1 MIVGPRHVDRPR
13 TGRSRRRR
21 RGVVALLGATL
32 ALQGT
37 GTAALAATP
46 PVAAGAQRD
55 VVANLW
61 EWSWPSVAN
70 ECTTVLGPNGY
81 GAVQVA
87 PPADSLSRL
96 APTDDAPVRHPWW
109 EVYQPVRYD
118 LTSRMGNE
126 AQFKAM
132 VATCRR
138 AGVKVYVD
146 AVINHMTGQGKVSYG
161 GVAYAKYRYAGL
173 YGPANFHTRPRDC
186 PSATGGIEN
195 FNDPRQV
202 VKCELVG
209 LSDLRTETP
218 YVRSRVVGYL
228 NKLIG
233 YGVSGFRVDAA
244 KHVGQA
250 DLIAIR
256 NQLRRTVDGERPF
269 FALEVFPGGP
279 GDLTPL
285 AFTRAGTALGFDFA
299 YQVKN
304 AFKSYT
310 DPGVGAISALRVF
323 GEDAGL
329 LPSDKTLVFI
339 QNHDTE
345 RGTDTLSYKDG
356 RTNLIA
362 NQFMLAYGYGR
373 PQVYSGFQFDK
384 GYDSPPS
391 TAAGFVT
398 RTNCALRW
406 KCVDR
411 DHGVANMVG
420 FHNHVG
426 SAPVTRWF
434 DDGANLIAFSRGT
447 KGWIAINN
455 ATTATRRTFRTAVA
469 PGRYCDIIHGDY
481 RRGACTGPTIVV
493 RSGGAVTVTVAAK
506 DAVAFDTAHPLR

>member
-1 MIVGPRHVDRPR
+1 M
-13 TGRSRRRR
+13 RSK
-21 RGVVALLGATL
+21 
-32 ALQGT
+32 
-37 GTAALAATP
+37 P
-46 PVAAGAQRD
+46 
-55 VVANLW
+55 
-61 EWSWPSVAN
+61 
-70 ECTTVLGPNGY
+70 C
-81 GAVQVA
+81 
-87 PPADSLSRL
+87 
-96 APTDDAPVRHPWW
+96 
-109 EVYQPVRYD
+109 
-118 LTSRMGNE
+118 
-126 AQFKAM
+126 
-132 VATCRR
+132 
-138 AGVKVYVD
+138 
-146 AVINHMTGQGKVSYG
+146 
-161 GVAYAKYRYAGL
+161 
-173 YGPANFHTRPRDC
+173 
-186 PSATGGIEN
+186 
-195 FNDPRQV
+195 
-202 VKCELVG
+202 
-209 LSDLRTETP
+209 
-218 YVRSRVVGYL
+218 
-228 NKLIG
+228 
-233 YGVSGFRVDAA
+233 
-244 KHVGQA
+244 

-256 NQLRRTVDGERPF
+256 SQLHRTVDGERPF

-279 GDLTPL
+279 GELSPL

-329 LPSDKTLVFI
+329 LPSDKTLVFV

-373 PQVYSGFQFDK
+373 PQVYSGFQFAK

-391 TAAGFVT
+391 NAAGFVT
-398 RTNCALRW
+398 NTSCALRW

-426 SAPVTRWF
+426 TAPVTRWF

-455 ATTATRRTFRTAVA
+455 AATATKRTFRTAVA

-481 RRGACTGPTIVV
+481 RRGVCTGPTIVV
-493 RSGGAVTVTVAAK
+493 RAGGVVTVAVAGK

>member
-1 MIVGPRHVDRPR
+1 MTVGPEHVDDAPISRPRRRLRHVV
-13 TGRSRRRR
+13 G
-21 RGVVALLGATL
+21 LLGAAL
-32 ALQGT
+32 ALQAT
-37 GTAALAATP
+37 GSAALAAEP
-46 PVAAGAQRD
+46 PVAAGADRD

-61 EWSWPSVAN
+61 EWNWPSVAS
-70 ECTTVLGPNGY
+70 ECTNVLGPKGY

-96 APTDDAPVRHPWW
+96 APTEDAPVRHPWW
-109 EVYQPVRYD
+109 EVYQPVRYA

-146 AVINHMTGQGKVSYG
+146 AVINHMTGQGEVSYG
-161 GVAYAKYRYAGL
+161 GVAYTKYSYARL
-173 YGPANFHTRPRDC
+173 YGPTNFHTRPRDC
-186 PSATGGIEN
+186 PSATGGIED
-195 FNDPRQV
+195 FNNPRQV

-233 YGVSGFRVDAA
+233 YGVSGFRIDAA
-244 KHVGQA
+244 KHVGKT

-256 NQLRRTVDGERPF
+256 QQLHLTVDGERPF

-279 GDLTPL
+279 GELSPL
-285 AFTRAGTALGFDFA
+285 AFTRAGTALGFDYA

-310 DPGVGAISALRVF
+310 TPGVGAISSLRVF
-323 GEDAGL
+323 GEAAGL
-329 LPSDKTLVFI
+329 LPSNKTLVFI

-345 RGTDTLSYKDG
+345 RGTDTLSYKDDK
-356 RTNLIA
+356 TNLIA
-362 NQFMLAYGYGR
+362 NQFMLGYGYGR
-373 PQVYSGFQFDK
+373 PQVYAGFQFAK
-384 GYDSPPS
+384 SYDSPPS
-391 TAAGFVT
+391 NAAGLVT
-398 RTNCALRW
+398 NTNCALRW

-411 DHGVANMVG
+411 SPGVANMVG
-420 FHNHVG
+420 FHNYVG
-426 SAPVTRWF
+426 RAPVTRWF

-455 ATTATRRTFRTAVA
+455 ATTATTRTFQTAIA
-469 PGRYCDIIHGDY
+469 PGTYCDLIHGSY
-481 RRGACTGPTIVV
+481 RRGACTGPKVVV
-493 RSGGAVTVTVAAK
+493 RSNGAVTVTVGGK
-506 DAVAFDTAHPLR
+506 DAVAFDTRYPLR